1 MQICLRGSW
10 PVTYGK
16 ISHVEV
22 TDSLGSKTCGRDFY
36 LLTKQLTSAFLAVM
50 SRGSYEVTWM
60 LYGQR

>member
-1 MQICLRGSW
+1 
-10 PVTYGK
+10 VTYGK